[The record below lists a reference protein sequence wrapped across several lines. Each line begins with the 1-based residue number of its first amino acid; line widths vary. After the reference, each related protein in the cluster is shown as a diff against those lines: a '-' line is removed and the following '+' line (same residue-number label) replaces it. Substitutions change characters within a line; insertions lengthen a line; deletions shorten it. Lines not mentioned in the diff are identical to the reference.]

1 MGAGRPRRKQ
11 GVKHG
16 VFSWLNMSMRCL
28 GCGKKVGANGLT
40 KHFSWSRKCEA
51 AYLSAETNSV
61 SVAPSSPIEDLLYE
75 RDVRAFVYNDISELY
90 YFRYLGQAMIFVLR
104 IMIEKWIAFM
114 IGLVAP
120 EIEEIVGDNL
130 VAAQVVSLLRRRLN
144 PFKGLETEPLV
155 EAYAAKH
162 RTAPKYH
169 EIVLGEKAY
178 WYNLD
183 LLDFFTI
190 TMRYNHVARKHIVA
204 SSELW
209 KTGELRKDR
218 VILSSWTHGE
228 AFKKSILSERCVD
241 QPGAPIELRIG
252 ILTGY
257 DEFEPLNALGAKR
270 GDHKL
275 GGHYGSIGN
284 LPAEVRYQHEH
295 MMLLGIG
302 EDKHVQKFHPTRIFS
317 GASPDTGDFIPELN
331 KAFFSQY
338 RDLRAKP
345 PIIRV
350 RALEPNPRLGGTAH
364 AHPCTRLSHAPMHP
378 CALCALQVPIGD
390 DPGKWVEC
398 KLVVEVVR
406 IQTDFVAKTKLGA
419 TAQST
424 SCKEFCPD
432 CDYVKGARQP
442 IRSHSLNPNSV
453 PLLYYPCYYPCD

>member
-1 MGAGRPRRKQ
+1 
-11 GVKHG
+11 
-16 VFSWLNMSMRCL
+16 
-28 GCGKKVGANGLT
+28 
-40 KHFSWSRKCEA
+40 
-51 AYLSAETNSV
+51 
-61 SVAPSSPIEDLLYE
+61 
-75 RDVRAFVYNDISELY
+75 
-90 YFRYLGQAMIFVLR
+90 MIFVLR

-120 EIEEIVGDNL
+120 EIDEIVGDNL

-284 LPAEVRYQHEH
+284 LAAEVRYQHEH

-331 KAFFSQY
+331 KAFFFAIPRPARKAADHS
-338 RDLRAKP
+338 RA
-345 PIIRV
+345 
-350 RALEPNPRLGGTAH
+350 RA
-364 AHPCTRLSHAPMHP
+364 
-378 CALCALQVPIGD
+378 
-390 DPGKWVEC
+390 
-398 KLVVEVVR
+398 
-406 IQTDFVAKTKLGA
+406 
-419 TAQST
+419 
-424 SCKEFCPD
+424 
-432 CDYVKGARQP
+432 
-442 IRSHSLNPNSV
+442 
-453 PLLYYPCYYPCD
+453 